1 MDMEKPRWRAFE
13 SQRNCFR
20 EEEEDDMVSFHE
32 ILERA
37 TKGPIMSPKDFDMKV
52 FIPKVREVVEKY
64 RIRYDPSTPCP
75 ADDDLAD
82 RIYQAAFDLYA
93 DVGTYVVDTERVI
106 QFSRQEIEDAVYE
119 APKEACF
126 GEGPDRCIFKG
137 RRPDD
142 TEIPHCHVGSGTDTT
157 EDVALKMVEAYGKI
171 SKAKTVSIP
180 SVTSHGSLKSSA
192 GSPVET
198 LAGISMMRIGR
209 EGLRRA
215 GRPGMGII
223 NHMSSCV
230 QGVSTIA
237 ASNPDFGARPSD
249 GWLIAPHAELKIDYS
264 SLNQVAYLTS
274 WGANIGQESGPIMG
288 GYAGGPEGTAVVTTA
303 YCFHGILV
311 ARATYHLTYPVHM
324 TYVCSTTPDMLYV
337 VSTSS
342 QAVSRNVAVPY
353 YALGYAAAG
362 SATKQYFYE
371 AAAYLLTIQSSGI
384 GIEDVHPNKAVITN
398 GALPIDSKFTCS
410 LGHGMVG
417 ITRKEANQIVKRLME
432 TYEGGIKNP
441 PRGRTLNECYDI
453 LSMKPDEELRKTY
466 DEATRELRGLGIRL
480 K

>member
-1 MDMEKPRWRAFE
+1 
-13 SQRNCFR
+13 
-20 EEEEDDMVSFHE
+20 MVSFHE

-37 TKGPIMSPKDFDMKV
+37 TRGPIMSPKDFDMNV

-64 RIRYDPSTPCP
+64 KIRYDPSTPCP

-93 DVGTYVVDTERVI
+93 DVGTYVIDTERVI

-119 APKEACF
+119 APKEAYF
-126 GEGPDRCIFKG
+126 GEGPDRCVFKG

-142 TEIPHCHVGSGTDTT
+142 AEIPHCHVGSGTDTT

-180 SVTSHGSLKSSA
+180 SVTSHGPLKSSA

-223 NHMSSCV
+223 NHMSSCA

-237 ASNPDFGARPSD
+237 ASNPDFGARSSD

-274 WGANIGQESGPIMG
+274 WGANIGQEAGPIMG

-324 TYVCSTTPDMLYV
+324 TYVCSTTPDMLFV

-342 QAVSRNVAVPY
+342 QAISRNVGVPY

-362 SATKQYFYE
+362 SGTKQYFYE
-371 AAAYLLTIQSSGI
+371 AAAYLLAIQSSGI
-384 GIEDVHPNKAVITN
+384 GIEDVHPNKAVVTN
-398 GALPIDSKFTCS
+398 GALPIDSEFTCS

-417 ITRKEANQIVKRLME
+417 ITRKEANQMIKRAME

-441 PRGRTLNECYDI
+441 PRGRTLNECYDT
-453 LSMKPDEELRKTY
+453 LSMRPDEELRKTY
-466 DEATRELRGLGIRL
+466 NEAIRELRGLGIQF

>member
-453 LSMKPDEELRKTY
+453 LSMRPDEELRKTY

>member
-1 MDMEKPRWRAFE
+1 
-13 SQRNCFR
+13 
-20 EEEEDDMVSFHE
+20 
-32 ILERA
+32 
-37 TKGPIMSPKDFDMKV
+37 MSPKDFDINV

-64 RIRYDPSTPCP
+64 EIRYDPSIPCP

-82 RIYQAAFDLYA
+82 RIYQAALDLYA
-93 DVGTYVVDTERVI
+93 GVGTYVINTERVI
-106 QFSRQEIEDAVYE
+106 QFSREEIEDAVYE
-119 APKEACF
+119 APKEAYF
-126 GEGPDRCIFKG
+126 GEGPDRCVFKG

-142 TEIPHCHVGSGTDTT
+142 SEIPHCHVGSGTDTT
-157 EDVALKMVEAYGKI
+157 EDVALRMVEAYGKI

-198 LAGISMMRIGR
+198 LAGISMMRMGR

-223 NHMSSCV
+223 NHMSSCA

-237 ASNPDFGARPSD
+237 ASNPEFGARPSD

-274 WGANIGQESGPIMG
+274 WGANIGQEAGPIMG

-324 TYVCSTTPDMLYV
+324 TYVCSTTPDVLYV
-337 VSTSS
+337 LSTSS
-342 QAVSRNVAVPY
+342 QAVSRNVGVPY

-371 AAAYLLTIQSSGI
+371 AAAYLLAIQSSGI
-384 GIEDVHPNKAVITN
+384 GIEDVHPNKAVVTN
-398 GALPIDSKFTCS
+398 GALPIDSEFTCS

-417 ITRKEANQIVKRLME
+417 ITRKEANQIIKRLME
-432 TYEGGIKNP
+432 TYEGGIQNP
-441 PRGRTLNECYDI
+441 PQGRILNECYDI
-453 LSMKPDEELRKTY
+453 QTMRPDDELRRTY
-466 DEATRELRGLGIRL
+466 EEAIRELRGLGIRF

>member
-1 MDMEKPRWRAFE
+1 
-13 SQRNCFR
+13 
-20 EEEEDDMVSFHE
+20 MVSFCE

-37 TKGPIMSPKDFDMKV
+37 TKGPIMSSRDFDMKV

-64 RIRYDPSTPCP
+64 KIRYDSSTPCP
-75 ADDDLAD
+75 SDDDLAD
-82 RIYQAAFDLYA
+82 RIYQAALDLYV
-93 DVGTYVVDTERVI
+93 DTGTYVMDTERVI
-106 QFSRQEIEDAVYE
+106 QFSRKEIEEAVYE
-119 APKEACF
+119 APREAYF
-126 GEGPDRCIFKG
+126 GEGPDRCVFKG

-142 TEIPHCHVGSGTDTT
+142 SEIPHCHVGSGTDTT

-171 SKAKTVSIP
+171 FKAKTVSIP
-180 SVTSHGSLKSSA
+180 SVTAFGHLKSAA

-223 NHMSSCV
+223 NHMSSCA
-230 QGVSTIA
+230 QGISTIA

-249 GWLIAPHAELKIDYS
+249 GWLVAPQAELKIDYS

-274 WGANIGQESGPIMG
+274 WGANIGQEAGPIMG

-311 ARATYHLTYPVHM
+311 ARATYHLTYPVHI
-324 TYVCSTTPDMLYV
+324 THVASTTPDMLFV
-337 VSTSS
+337 VSTSG
-342 QAVSRNVAVPY
+342 QAVSRNVGVPY

-371 AAAYLLTIQSSGI
+371 AAAYLLAIQSSGM
-384 GIEDVHPNKAVITN
+384 GIEDVHPNKAVVTN
-398 GALPIDSKFTCS
+398 GALPIDSDFTCS
-410 LGHGMVG
+410 LGHGMAG
-417 ITRKEANQIVKRLME
+417 ITRKEANQIIRRLME
-432 TYEGGIKNP
+432 TYVDGIKTP
-441 PRGRTLNECYDI
+441 PKGRTLNECYDVRT
-453 LSMKPDEELRKTY
+453 MRPDDELRRTY
-466 DEATRELRGLGIRL
+466 DEATGELKELGIRF

>member
-1 MDMEKPRWRAFE
+1 
-13 SQRNCFR
+13 
-20 EEEEDDMVSFHE
+20 MVSFHE

-37 TKGPIMSPKDFDMKV
+37 TKGPIMSSKDFDMRV

-64 RIRYDPSTPCP
+64 KIQYDPDTPCP

-93 DVGTYVVDTERVI
+93 DVGTYVIDTERVI
-106 QFSRQEIEDAVYE
+106 RFSREEIEDAVYE
-119 APKEACF
+119 APKEAYF
-126 GEGPDRCIFKG
+126 GEGPDRCVFKG
-137 RRPDD
+137 REPDGS
-142 TEIPHCHVGSGTDTT
+142 EIPHCHVGSGTDTT

-180 SVTSHGSLKSSA
+180 SVTTLGPMKSSA
-192 GSPVET
+192 GSPVEI
-198 LAGISMMRIGR
+198 LAGIYMMRIGR

-223 NHMSSCV
+223 NHMSSCAK
-230 QGVSTIA
+230 GVSTIA

-274 WGANIGQESGPIMG
+274 WGANIGQEAGPIMG
-288 GYAGGPEGTAVVTTA
+288 GYAGGPAGTAVVATA

-324 TYVCSTTPDMLYV
+324 TYVASTTPDMLYV
-337 VSTSS
+337 VSTSG
-342 QAVSRNVAVPY
+342 QAVSRNIGVPY

-371 AAAYLLTIQSSGI
+371 AAAYLLAIQSSGM
-384 GIEDVHPNKAVITN
+384 GIEDVHPNKAVVTN
-398 GALPIDSKFTCS
+398 GALPIDSEFTCS

-417 ITRKEANQIVKRLME
+417 ITRKEANQIIKRLME
-432 TYEGGIKNP
+432 TYLGGIKNP
-441 PRGRTLNECYDI
+441 PRGRILNECYDI
-453 LSMKPDEELRKTY
+453 HAMRPDDELRRTY
-466 DEATRELRGLGIRL
+466 DEAIRELGGMGIRFQ
-480 K
+480 

>member
-1 MDMEKPRWRAFE
+1 
-13 SQRNCFR
+13 
-20 EEEEDDMVSFHE
+20 MVSFHE

-37 TKGPIMSPKDFDMKV
+37 TRGPIMSPKDFDMKV

-64 RIRYDPSTPCP
+64 KIRYDSGTPCP

-93 DVGTYVVDTERVI
+93 DVGTYVIDTERAI
-106 QFSRQEIEDAVYE
+106 QFSREEIEDAVYE
-119 APKEACF
+119 APKEAYF
-126 GEGPDRCIFKG
+126 GEGPDRCVFKA

-142 TEIPHCHVGSGTDTT
+142 SEIPHCHVGSGTDTT
-157 EDVALKMVEAYGKI
+157 EDVAVKMVEAYGKI

-198 LAGISMMRIGR
+198 LAGISMMRVGR

-223 NHMSSCV
+223 NHMSSCA

-237 ASNPDFGARPSD
+237 ASNPDFGARSSD

-274 WGANIGQESGPIMG
+274 WGANIGQEAGPIMG

-342 QAVSRNVAVPY
+342 QAISRNVSVPY

-362 SATKQYFYE
+362 SGTKQYFYE
-371 AAAYLLTIQSSGI
+371 AAAYLLAIESSGI
-384 GIEDVHPNKAVITN
+384 GIEDVHPNKAVVTN
-398 GALPIDSKFTCS
+398 GALPIDSEFTCS

-417 ITRKEANQIVKRLME
+417 ITRKEANQIIKRLME

-441 PRGRTLNECYDI
+441 PRGRTLDECYEI
-453 LSMKPDEELRKTY
+453 LTMRPDEELRKTY
-466 DEATRELRGLGIRL
+466 DEAISELKELGIRF